1 MTEPSEKSIG
11 KAMIIAAWLLLL
23 GLLTLFFNNLLDEQY
38 NPNQNLQ
45 TGITDQGVREIRLL
59 QNRAGHYVTPG
70 EINRHEVVFLLDT
83 GATTI
88 SIPQEIANRI
98 GLQRGAPMRV
108 NTANG
113 TIVVYNTRLD
123 DVRMGDI
130 QLRNVSANINPH
142 MQGEGIL
149 MGMNVL
155 KNLELIQRDN
165 TLTIRQYP

>member
-1 MTEPSEKSIG
+1 MADASEKSIG

-23 GLLTLFFNNLLDEQY
+23 VLLTFFFNDLLDNQH

-45 TGITDQGVREIRLL
+45 SRIDDQGIREIRLL

-70 EINRHEVVFLLDT
+70 EINRQEVVFLLDT

-88 SIPQEIANRI
+88 SIPETVANRI
-98 GLQRGAPMRV
+98 GLRRGAPMRV
-108 NTANG
+108 STANG
-113 TIVVYNTRLD
+113 TIVVYNTRLES
-123 DVRMGDI
+123 VKMGDI
-130 QLRNVSANINPH
+130 QISNVSANINPY
-142 MQGEGIL
+142 MDGEGIL

-155 KNLELIQRDN
+155 KNLELVQRDN